1 MYWCDKIYEF
11 TCIFYIIDIRID
23 IALKL
28 CKLILIKI
36 DMKDKM
42 LLIIANQYHNKC
54 RLHININHVLMKK
67 NHFQV
72 CLV

>member
-54 RLHININHVLMKK
+54 RLDININ
-67 NHFQV
+67 NF
-72 CLV
+72 

>member
-1 MYWCDKIYEF
+1 M
-11 TCIFYIIDIRID
+11 IDIRID

-67 NHFQV
+67 KSFSGLFGLSNY
-72 CLV
+72 LK